1 MLELAIVT
9 QSNFKCIY
17 VKQPW
22 NNGDSNPS
30 VNESVLPVSTID
42 LQMGKESHDNEKCQV
57 FSLSLSLSVE
67 VNLLGIP
74 GKLRVLRDWGANVGS
89 LVLWFRV

>member
-1 MLELAIVT
+1 M

-17 VKQPW
+17 FKQPW

-30 VNESVLPVSTID
+30 DNESVLPGSTTD
-42 LQMGKESHDNEKCQV
+42 LQMGKESHDNEECQV
-57 FSLSLSLSVE
+57 FSSLSAE

-74 GKLRVLRDWGANVGS
+74 VKLRVLRDWGANVGS

>member
-1 MLELAIVT
+1 MLVLAKVM

-17 VKQPW
+17 FKQPW
-22 NNGDSNPS
+22 NNGDSNS
-30 VNESVLPVSTID
+30 SDNKSVLPVSTTD
-42 LQMGKESHDNEKCQV
+42 LHMGKESHDNEECQV
-57 FSLSLSLSVE
+57 FSSLSVE

-74 GKLRVLRDWGANVGS
+74 VKLRVLRDWGANVGS